1 MLKSSLLLFALL
13 LTAGFSSRAAIDCK
27 PGMGNCPDP
36 DMPGHPSTPA
46 PGSSPYLA
54 IGYAEIP
61 SPNCEPADRIHAQ
74 TLAKEKA
81 LQEAQ
86 DYFGT
91 TQLTELPGSHLSE
104 GCERGFYANSAPG
117 LSWIVQYFAHYS
129 KN

>member
-1 MLKSSLLLFALL
+1 MLKYSSLLFALL
-13 LTAGFSSRAAIDCK
+13 MTTGGASWAAIDCK

-46 PGSSPYLA
+46 PGNSAYLA
-54 IGYAEIP
+54 IGYVEIP
-61 SPNCEPADRIHAQ
+61 SPNCEKADRLQAQ
-74 TLAKEKA
+74 ALAKANA

-86 DYFGT
+86 NYFGT
-91 TQLTELPGSHLSE
+91 IQLTELPGSHLSE
-104 GCERGFYANSAPG
+104 SCAQGFYADSAPG